1 MSAPKRLAAM
11 NTLSDCLLRFA
22 RMAREDPATQFL
34 GRFATD
40 LRSHVGEVRPDGCA
54 PGNDA

>member
-1 MSAPKRLAAM
+1 MSAPEQLAAM
-11 NTLSDCLLRFA
+11 NSLSDSLLRLA
-22 RMAREDPATQFL
+22 RMAREDPAAQFL

-40 LRSHVGEVRPDGCA
+40 LRSDVGEVRPDGCA